1 MLSLIILTTLVNFSN
16 VDKEELEY
24 DRCVESI
31 KCPHDGD
38 PELKKL
44 PKKEYEKV
52 MECRIQRHIKCSV
65 PMEDM
70 EYEQR
75 KKEFTR
81 ST

>member
-1 MLSLIILTTLVNFSN
+1 MLNLIILTTLVSFSN
-16 VDKEELEY
+16 VDKEEIEY

-44 PKKEYEKV
+44 SKKEYEKV
-52 MECRIQRHIKCSV
+52 MECRIERHIKCSV

-70 EYEQR
+70 NYEQC
-75 KKEFTR
+75 KKESSR